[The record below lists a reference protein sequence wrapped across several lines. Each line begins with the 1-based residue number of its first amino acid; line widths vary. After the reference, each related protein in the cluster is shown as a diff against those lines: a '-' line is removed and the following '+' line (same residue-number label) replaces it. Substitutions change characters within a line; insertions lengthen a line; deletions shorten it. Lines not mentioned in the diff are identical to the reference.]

1 MTTWNATI
9 LGPANSVHENRIY
22 CLRLVCGDSYPLV
35 PPEIWFQTRINLPCV
50 DAHTGRVMPDQF
62 SPLLHWRD
70 EYTMKACSPSCAASW
85 RSPRTKSC
93 RSLKRARR
101 MPSGP

>member
-35 PPEIWFQTRINLPCV
+35 PPEIWFQTRINLP
-50 DAHTGRVMPDQF
+50 
-62 SPLLHWRD
+62 L
-70 EYTMKACSPSCAASW
+70 
-85 RSPRTKSC
+85 
-93 RSLKRARR
+93 SLIHISEPTR
-101 MPSGP
+101 PY